1 MGILPLGSLVLAL
14 VAQRPQ
20 SALAPAEVRAI
31 AKEAYAYG
39 YPLVASYGLEHA
51 WFVERGK
58 PEFKAPWNEVAGAP
72 QVITPQ
78 VKSARLPDLD
88 TCTAYLG
95 LDLRSEPI
103 VLTLPTVEPERYL
116 SVQLIDA
123 YTHDFDSIGKRS
135 RDEPG
140 GSFLVAGPG
149 WKGETPKGV
158 KRVLRCE
165 TQLALA
171 LIHTQLF
178 DPADLPNVARI
189 QSGLQAR
196 PLSAFL
202 GLPAPRA
209 APPIFFARPV
219 AAAALRTSPEFFTVL
234 NFVLQ
239 FCPTHAAETE
249 LMARFAE
256 LGIGAHLQFGLIAFT
271 SAQKQALADG
281 MADAWRACAELEVQ
295 VERGELDAGALH
307 GSRESLAGNYLY
319 RMAGAVLRMHA
330 PARTE
335 MLDETYPA
343 QDAAQ
348 GNWRL
353 QFAPGQLPP
362 VDAFWSLSMYE
373 LPGGLLVAN
382 PLERYRIHSAM
393 LPQLKLDGDG
403 GLTLYLQHDSPG
415 KERESNWLP
424 APKGE
429 FQVCLRLYE
438 PKPAVHD
445 GTWKRPALQLAH

>member
-1 MGILPLGSLVLAL
+1 MGILTLGSLVLAL

-20 SALAPAEVRAI
+20 SPLAPAEVRAI
-31 AKEAYAYG
+31 AKEAYVYG
-39 YPLVASYGLEHA
+39 YPLVASYGLEYA

-58 PEFKAPWNEVAGAP
+58 PEFKAPWNVLACAP
-72 QVITPQ
+72 RVCTPEDKTPQ
-78 VKSARLPDLD
+78 MPELD
-88 TCTAYLG
+88 TCTAQLG

-103 VLTLPTVEPERYL
+103 VLTLPTLEQKRYF
-116 SVQLIDA
+116 SVQLLDA
-123 YTHDFDSIGKRS
+123 YTHDFDSI
-135 RDEPG
+135 RDEAG
-140 GSFLVAGPG
+140 ASFLVAGPG

-158 KRVLRCE
+158 QRVLRCE

-202 GLPAPRA
+202 ALPAPRA

-219 AAAALRTSPEFFTVL
+219 AAAGLRTSPEFFTVL

-330 PARTE
+330 PARTG

-415 KERESNWLP
+415 KDHESNWLP
-424 APKGE
+424 APKGP
-429 FQVCLRLYE
+429 FQVSLRLYS
-438 PKPAVHD
+438 PKPAALD